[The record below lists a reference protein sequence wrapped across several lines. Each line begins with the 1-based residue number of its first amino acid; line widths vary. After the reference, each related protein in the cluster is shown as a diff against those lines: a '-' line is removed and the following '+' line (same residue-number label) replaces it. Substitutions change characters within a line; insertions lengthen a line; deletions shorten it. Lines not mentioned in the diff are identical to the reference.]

1 MSRAIEAFL
10 NGRLLAGLAAAI
22 VLSVLLTP
30 LLARR
35 LRITRPA
42 AYLSALAGLLIIAF
56 TIFERLAGL
65 PGFDPGQA
73 LTWWTEIRQS
83 PIEVARTEPAWRLNV
98 ALFVPAGIVWSVVTK
113 RPLATAAALFGFSF
127 GIETLQALTGLGAA
141 DVTDLSANVIGG
153 VIGATVIAAAMRFA
167 PGVIPDAAQSASIET
182 DGGLGSK
189 WVLAIVGATLLSVGA
204 LYGGIQAV
212 LTIRQNTLRDEIETT
227 YSGMKVE
234 DVNTIL
240 EEETIGLNP
249 FFILE
254 AGAPDSYQFY
264 GDSRPIEIRYPIDFL
279 GFYRCVFVML
289 SDSAPVFSE
298 SSGDE
303 CTEDRFPE

>member
-10 NGRLLAGLAAAI
+10 NGRLLAGLAATI

-35 LRITRPA
+35 LRVTRPA

-98 ALFVPAGIVWSVVTK
+98 ALFVPAGIVWSLVTK

-141 DVTDLSANVIGG
+141 DVTDLSANALGG
-153 VIGATVIAAAMRFA
+153 VIGATVIAAAIRFT
-167 PGVIPDAAQSASIET
+167 PGLVPDTSQSASSET
-182 DGGLGSK
+182 EGRLGSK
-189 WVLAIVGATLLSVGA
+189 WVIGIVGATLLIVGA
-204 LYGGIQAV
+204 LYGGLQAI
-212 LTIRQNTLRDEIETT
+212 LTTRQSALRDEVETT
-227 YSGMKVE
+227 YEGQTVE
-234 DVNTIL
+234 DINTIL
-240 EEETIGLNP
+240 EEETSGLNP
-249 FFILE
+249 FFVLE
-254 AGAPDSYQFY
+254 AGSPDSYRFY
-264 GDSRPIEIRYPIDFL
+264 GDSRPIEIRYTTDLL
-279 GFYRCVFVML
+279 GFYRCVFVRL
-289 SDSAPVFSE
+289 SDSAPEFSDG
-298 SSGDE
+298 SGE
-303 CTEDRFPE
+303 VCTEDRYPE